1 MRLSRTAITISYT
14 SREEVEAGVW
24 ENIESQKT
32 IKAEQEQI
40 YQRRIDQAQAEGL
53 ALTARFRIRSSFSS
67 GIEIKYVE
75 WKGAR
80 YKVSSVVNNIE
91 SHYMII
97 EIGEML

>member
-1 MRLSRTAITISYT
+1 MRSSRTAITISYT
-14 SREEVEAGVW
+14 TREEVEIGVW
-24 ENIESQKT
+24 ENVETKRT
-32 IKAEQEQI
+32 IKAEQEQL

-53 ALTARFRIRSSFSS
+53 TLTARFKIRSSFSS

-80 YKVSSVVNNIE
+80 YKVSSVVNNID